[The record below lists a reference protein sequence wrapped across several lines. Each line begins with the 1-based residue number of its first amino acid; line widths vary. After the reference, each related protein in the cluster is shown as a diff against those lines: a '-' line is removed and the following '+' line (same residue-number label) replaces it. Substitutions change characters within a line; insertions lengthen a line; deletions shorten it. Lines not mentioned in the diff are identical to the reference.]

1 MASDS
6 LSVVVRRRYDV
17 PPELVFRAFTD
28 PLLLPRWFSL
38 GADIAVDVLA
48 HVLRPEGRFR
58 FRYREPNG
66 TVSIVTGQ
74 FREILP
80 PGRLVF
86 TWTWEEP
93 HPHAGIETLVTVE
106 IVADRSGTKV
116 TVKHERFPDESSRAR
131 HAEGGAHAGPDGDAV
146 RPGLVRELARR
157 GRTARGS
164 SRGVR

>member
-6 LSVVVRRRYDV
+6 LSVLVRQSYDA

-28 PLLLPRWFSL
+28 PLLLPRWFSP
-38 GADIAVDVLA
+38 GADIGVDVLA
-48 HVLRPEGRFR
+48 HDLSPEGRYR
-58 FRYREPNG
+58 YRYREPDG

-93 HPHAGIETLVTVE
+93 DPHAGIETLVTVE
-106 IVADRSGTKV
+106 IVADRSGTEV
-116 TVKHERFPDESSRAR
+116 TVKHERFPDESTRAR
-131 HAEGGAHAGPDGDAV
+131 HAEGW
-146 RPGLVRELARR
+146 RTTLARMVTR
-157 GRTARGS
+157 
-164 SRGVR
+164 

>member
-6 LSVVVRRRYDV
+6 LSVVVRQRYDA

-28 PLLLPRWFSL
+28 PLLLPRWFSPR
-38 GADIAVDVLA
+38 ADIGVDVLA
-48 HVLRPEGRFR
+48 HDLRPEGRYR

-93 HPHAGIETLVTVE
+93 DPHAGIETLVTVE
-106 IVADRSGTKV
+106 IVADRSGTEV
-116 TVKHERFPDESSRAR
+116 IVKHERFPDESSRAR
-131 HAEGGAHAGPDGDAV
+131 HAEGW
-146 RPGLVRELARR
+146 RTTLARMVTR
-157 GRTARGS
+157 
-164 SRGVR
+164 